1 MNPKGIVKIYKPIYP
16 FQDKYL
22 KKYHRDMKKMEK
34 VINKFLDQDKKG
46 FIKITSLEQ
55 DDDSN
60 IIIEYIVLRQFNLS
74 SNYSNVQ
81 GSIPNN

>member
-1 MNPKGIVKIYKPIYP
+1 MNPKGTVKIYKPIYP
-16 FQDKYL
+16 SQDKYL

-60 IIIEYIVLRQFNLS
+60 IIIEYIVL
-74 SNYSNVQ
+74 
-81 GSIPNN
+81 

>member
-1 MNPKGIVKIYKPIYP
+1 MNKGTVKIYKPIYP

-46 FIKITSLEQ
+46 LINIQSMIL

-60 IIIEYIVLRQFNLS
+60 IIIEYNVL
-74 SNYSNVQ
+74 
-81 GSIPNN
+81 